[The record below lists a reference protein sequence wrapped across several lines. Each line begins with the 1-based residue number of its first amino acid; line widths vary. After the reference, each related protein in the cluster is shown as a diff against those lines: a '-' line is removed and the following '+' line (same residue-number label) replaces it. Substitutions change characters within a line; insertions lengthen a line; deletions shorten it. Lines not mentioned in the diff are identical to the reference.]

1 MYAYQIVFYR
11 SGVEVVK
18 VSKEARKQ
26 HFLRSFKVWRRK
38 KPKKSSVS
46 FSFVLITFCH
56 NKKSRHSLLYF
67 SRPIIKILFH
77 SKRDLHFFLGG
88 GGTKCPVIVP
98 PKQCD
103 QIGSLCLQFGSLT
116 TMKLCPI
123 AYIIL
128 TK

>member
-77 SKRDLHFFLGG
+77 SKRDLHFFFGG
-88 GGTKCPVIVP
+88 GELNAQSSHRPNSVTRLVVYVY
-98 PKQCD
+98 
-103 QIGSLCLQFGSLT
+103 SLGHLQQ
-116 TMKLCPI
+116 
-123 AYIIL
+123 
-128 TK
+128 